1 MTAILPVP
9 HEVQMALNRLKSLGE
24 GDLGVL
30 DVVACGGRAVAP
42 LRDFLFKRE
51 PSGLF
56 QPRCRAV
63 EALKRLGAYDVLIE
77 FLELSREIADP
88 VERLGEEAVI
98 SAAARALA
106 GLGDDRV
113 FNLLLSLADIRLL
126 PGVVAALGASGRPEA
141 ISYLIAALAEGECR
155 PAAESAL
162 RRVGAS
168 AVPSLL
174 VASTR
179 RPGAPESDSR
189 LRQRRG
195 ALRLLA
201 EIGIPTESW
210 AVLRHLM
217 RDEDAKVAALA
228 CELCLSTAPE
238 PEKPKSIRRL
248 IDLLANGDWALAAEI
263 EQCLALN
270 FDLGRDLI
278 LEALGREEAAS
289 GHGAAASA
297 KARALRRIMRQVQ
310 TAPRRSS

>member
-1 MTAILPVP
+1 MTTILPVP
-9 HEVQMALNRLKSLGE
+9 REVKMALDRLKSLGE

-30 DVVACGGRAVAP
+30 DVVACGGQTVAP
-42 LRDFLFKRE
+42 LRAFLFERE

-56 QPRCRAV
+56 QPRCRAA

-106 GLGDDRV
+106 NLSDDRV
-113 FNLLLSLADIRLL
+113 FNLLLSLADVRLL

-141 ISYLIAALAEGECR
+141 IPYLIAALAEGECQ
-155 PAAESAL
+155 PTAEGAL
-162 RRVGAS
+162 RRFGAS

-179 RPGAPESDSR
+179 RPGAPESENK
-189 LRQRRG
+189 LRRRRG

-201 EIGIPTESW
+201 EIGIPTERWS
-210 AVLRHLM
+210 VLRHLM

-238 PEKPKSIRRL
+238 PEAVRRL
-248 IDLLANGDWALAAEI
+248 IDLLANENWALAAEI
-263 EQCLALN
+263 EQRLALN
-270 FDLGRDLI
+270 FDLAPDLI
-278 LEALGREEAAS
+278 LEAAGREEPHR
-289 GHGAAASA
+289 GEMASA
-297 KARALRRIMRQVQ
+297 KARSLRRIIRQIE
-310 TAPRRSS
+310 TAPLHRSS